1 MYQQPWPKIQA
12 SLLGCTVFVLL
23 TKPLSSNEWS
33 LQCYDS
39 LDLFFESHSFRQ
51 LLLGLYFICSSCGPL
66 FFFLCLVSTFVKTT
80 TFSFSNLVLFG
91 CCVRFLCFLL
101 KHIIFC
107 RQNYTVHFHMF
118 HWVFSEINN
127 EFSRG
132 LFTEIL
138 KLQILKIQNPTESV
152 PAGILSFPQDG
163 LIKLPYCRADPLAVV
178 DIGSVKVKISLQA
191 GAQFVYCLVL
201 RRMFQVLIL
210 YFCQLYLLQPHYIA
224 LSSPMSNL
232 YCLLL

>member
-1 MYQQPWPKIQA
+1 M
-12 SLLGCTVFVLL
+12 L
-23 TKPLSSNEWS
+23 
-33 LQCYDS
+33 
-39 LDLFFESHSFRQ
+39 LFFCVCF
-51 LLLGLYFICSSCGPL
+51 
-66 FFFLCLVSTFVKTT
+66 VSTFVKTT
-80 TFSFSNLVLFG
+80 TFSFSNSIWLLCKISLFVG
-91 CCVRFLCFLL
+91 EGYYILQAELYNAFSHVS
-101 KHIIFC
+101 
-107 RQNYTVHFHMF
+107 VS
-118 HWVFSEINN
+118 FSEINN

-178 DIGSVKVKISLQA
+178 DIGSVKVKISSQA

-201 RRMFQVLIL
+201 QRMFQVLIL

>member
-1 MYQQPWPKIQA
+1 M
-12 SLLGCTVFVLL
+12 LL
-23 TKPLSSNEWS
+23 
-33 LQCYDS
+33 
-39 LDLFFESHSFRQ
+39 
-51 LLLGLYFICSSCGPL
+51 
-66 FFFLCLVSTFVKTT
+66 FFLCVSCQHLLRLLL
-80 TFSFSNLVLFG
+80 SLSQILFG
-91 CCVRFLCFLL
+91 CCVRFLCLL
-101 KHIIFC
+101 VKDIIFC
-107 RQNYTVHFHMF
+107 RQNYTMHFHMF
-118 HWVFSEINN
+118 QWVFSEINN

-178 DIGSVKVKISLQA
+178 DIGSVKVKISSQA
-191 GAQFVYCLVL
+191 GAQFVYGLVL
-201 RRMFQVLIL
+201 QRMFQVLIL